1 MLHFAANFFI
11 FLTLLQEYTGFQRK
25 IVAQTVFGRFLKID
39 TLQFGYSKENL
50 YLCPQ
55 IYNIQHGMA

>member
-25 IVAQTVFGRFLKID
+25 IVAQTVFGSFLKID
-39 TLQFGYSKENL
+39 ARRFGYSK
-50 YLCPQ
+50 
-55 IYNIQHGMA
+55 